1 MQSRESQPLLIA
13 WQRSVLAAIVVVTLV
28 LAFFSLRIDLNQRPD
43 ELLYKDDPG
52 YPQLKAFFEQFGYDE
67 VVVGVYPAENVLE
80 KPHLE
85 RIRRITERLEGIEGI
100 TRVVSLGNAQ
110 DVFARDGTIEV
121 ARLMRSLPQTSEDQ
135 NLLAQQIEQNP
146 MYKGLLVSRD
156 RKNTLFDIT
165 MDARLSESGRD
176 RVLAEIKAAFS
187 SESCGSVYYLA
198 GSPIGRS
205 EIFRVLR
212 RDFSTLFPLGMM
224 LLVVS
229 MYLVFRHYL
238 CVLLP
243 FVAVSLSVV
252 WTVGFM
258 YLAGSELNF
267 LSAMIPTILFVCGT
281 SDCIHILSQYQDCR
295 YTCKTKMEAVRRT
308 FRLMVLPCFLT
319 SLTTMAGFASLAATR
334 LAPIGHF
341 GLFSAL
347 GMGFAFLLAMTVLPI
362 GLNLGDTKAL
372 SVGPPPYQPLEGV
385 LRRLSQFVQTHRC
398 SILVASLPALAIG
411 VYGTKKLHVETDPGK
426 FVTRSRVISDMHYI
440 EREVG
445 GFIPFFVVVES
456 TREDRMKD
464 PALLAKID
472 ALSEFLRTQ
481 EGVDQVV
488 SAADLVKYLNFRLH
502 DSDPA
507 EYRIPADSSA
517 VAELLLAAGLSD
529 GDGLLARF
537 FDPAFSATPVAIRFR
552 YHDFYHYSKL
562 MGAVLSYVEAEFGSV
577 PEVRTYATGTNMMLA
592 NTFLPILNG
601 FRQSLFVAA
610 FAILGIM
617 VALFR
622 SFRMALLCMVP
633 NLTPIL
639 ITLGTMG
646 ICGISLN
653 FMTVPIAAI
662 ALGLAVDDTIHFLSR
677 FRLELRKDGSYP
689 AAIRRTLQSTGKP
702 IIITSVILAA
712 GFLIFLFSDFQ
723 YTRNL
728 GMLISFT
735 MVSALLADLFVLPAL
750 LLVFKPVGWGAR
762 RGSFRPDVS

>member
-1 MQSRESQPLLIA
+1 MHSRESPPLIIA
-13 WQRSVLAAIVVVTLV
+13 WQRPILAAIVVVTLV
-28 LAFFSLRIDLNQRPD
+28 LAFFSLRVDLNQRPD

-52 YPQLKAFFEQFGYDE
+52 YPQLKAFFGQFGYDE
-67 VVVGVYPAENVLE
+67 VVVGVYSAENVLE

-85 RIRRITERLEGIEGI
+85 RIRRITERLEEIEGV

-121 ARLMRSLPQTSEDQ
+121 AQLLRNLPQTLEAQ
-135 NLLAQQIEQNP
+135 NALVHQIEQNP
-146 MYKGLLVSRD
+146 LYKNLLVSRD

-165 MDARLSESGRD
+165 LDARLNESERD
-176 RVLAEIKAAFS
+176 RVLAEINAAFS
-187 SESCGSVYYLA
+187 GEGSRSVYYLA

-205 EIFRVLR
+205 EVFRVLR
-212 RDFSTLFPLGMM
+212 RDFSTLLPIGMV

-295 YTCKTKMEAVRRT
+295 HTCKTKTEAVRQT
-308 FRLMVLPCFLT
+308 VRLMVLPCFLT
-319 SLTTMAGFASLAATR
+319 TVTTMVGFASLAVTR
-334 LAPIGHF
+334 LAPMRHF
-341 GLFSAL
+341 GLFTAV
-347 GMGFAFLLAMTVLPI
+347 GMGFAFVLAMTVLPI
-362 GLNLGDTKAL
+362 GLNMADTKGL
-372 SVGPPPYQPLEGV
+372 SIGPPPYQPLAGV
-385 LRRLSQFVQTHRC
+385 LRRLARFVHARRTA
-398 SILVASLPALAIG
+398 ILAAAGLALVLGA
-411 VYGTKKLHVETDPGK
+411 YGTKKLHVETDPGK

-456 TREDRMKD
+456 HRPDRMKD
-464 PALLAKID
+464 PALLEKID
-472 ALSEFLRTQ
+472 ALSEFLRSQ

-488 SAADLVKYLNFRLH
+488 SAADLVKYLNFRFH

-507 EYRIPADSSA
+507 EYRIPANSSA

-537 FDPAFSATPVAIRFR
+537 FDPAFSTTPVAIRFR
-552 YHDFYHYSKL
+552 YHDFYHYSRL
-562 MGAVLSYVEAEFGSV
+562 MGTVLPYVKREFGPVSD
-577 PEVRTYATGTNMMLA
+577 VRTYATGTNMMLA

-601 FRQSLFVAA
+601 FKQSLFVAA
-610 FAILGIM
+610 LAILAIM
-617 VALFR
+617 VVLFG
-622 SFRMALLCMVP
+622 SVWIGLLSMIP
-633 NLTPIL
+633 NVIPIL

-646 ICGISLN
+646 VFGISLN

-677 FRLELRKDGSYP
+677 FRLEFRKDGSYA
-689 AAIRRTLQSTGKP
+689 AAIERTLTSAGKP
-702 IIITSVILAA
+702 IIITSVILVV

-735 MVSALLADLFVLPAL
+735 MASALLGDLFVLPAL
-750 LLVFKPVGWGAR
+750 LLVFKPVGPKAE
-762 RGSFRPDVS
+762 VSPPEKVL

>member
-1 MQSRESQPLLIA
+1 MHSRESPPLIIA
-13 WQRSVLAAIVVVTLV
+13 WQRPILAAIVVVTLV
-28 LAFFSLRIDLNQRPD
+28 LAFFSLRVDLNQRPD

-67 VVVGVYPAENVLE
+67 VVVGVYSAENVLE

-85 RIRRITERLEGIEGI
+85 RIRRITERLEEIEGV

-121 ARLMRSLPQTSEDQ
+121 AQLLRNLPQTLEAQ
-135 NLLAQQIEQNP
+135 NALVHQIEQNP
-146 MYKGLLVSRD
+146 LYKNLLVSRD

-165 MDARLSESGRD
+165 LDARLNESERD
-176 RVLAEIKAAFS
+176 RVLAEINAAFS
-187 SESCGSVYYLA
+187 GEGSRSVYYLA

-205 EIFRVLR
+205 EVFRVLR
-212 RDFSTLFPLGMM
+212 RDFSTLLPIGMV

-295 YTCKTKMEAVRRT
+295 HTCKTKTEAVRQT
-308 FRLMVLPCFLT
+308 VRLMVLPCFLT
-319 SLTTMAGFASLAATR
+319 TVTTMVGFASLAVTR
-334 LAPIGHF
+334 LAPMRLF
-341 GLFSAL
+341 GLFTAV
-347 GMGFAFLLAMTVLPI
+347 GMGFAFVLAMTVLPI
-362 GLNLGDTKAL
+362 GLNMADTKGL
-372 SVGPPPYQPLEGV
+372 SIGPPPYQPLAGV
-385 LRRLSQFVQTHRC
+385 LRRLARFVRARPFW
-398 SILVASLPALAIG
+398 ILAAAGLALVLGA
-411 VYGTKKLHVETDPGK
+411 YGTKKLHVETDPGK

-456 TREDRMKD
+456 HRPDRMKD
-464 PALLAKID
+464 PALLEKID
-472 ALSEFLRTQ
+472 ALSDFLRSQ

-488 SAADLVKYLNFRLH
+488 SAADLVKYLNFRFH

-507 EYRIPADSSA
+507 EYRIPANSSA

-537 FDPAFSATPVAIRFR
+537 FDPAFSTTPVAIRFR
-552 YHDFYHYSKL
+552 YHDFYHYSRL
-562 MGAVLSYVEAEFGSV
+562 MGTVLPYVKREFGPVSD
-577 PEVRTYATGTNMMLA
+577 VRTYATGTNMMLA

-601 FRQSLFVAA
+601 FKQSLFVAA
-610 FAILGIM
+610 LAILAIM
-617 VALFR
+617 VVLFG
-622 SFRMALLCMVP
+622 SVWIGLLSMIP
-633 NLTPIL
+633 NVIPIL

-646 ICGISLN
+646 VCGISLN

-677 FRLELRKDGSYP
+677 FRLEFRKDGSYA
-689 AAIRRTLQSTGKP
+689 AAIERTLESAGKP
-702 IIITSVILAA
+702 IIITSVILVV

-735 MVSALLADLFVLPAL
+735 MASALLGDLFVLPAL
-750 LLVFKPVGWGAR
+750 LLVFKPVGRKAE
-762 RGSFRPDVS
+762 VSPSENVL

>member
-1 MQSRESQPLLIA
+1 MHSKEPAPFLIA
-13 WQRSVLAAIVVVTLV
+13 WRWPVLAAIITITLV
-28 LAFFSLRIDLNQRPD
+28 FAFFSLRIDLNQRPD
-43 ELLYKDDPG
+43 ELLYMDDPG

-67 VVVGVYPAENVLE
+67 VVVGVYAAGNVLE

-85 RIRRITERLEGIEGI
+85 RIHRITERLEEIEGV

-110 DVFARDGTIEV
+110 DVFAREGTLEV
-121 ARLMRSLPQTSEDQ
+121 ARLLRALPETPEGQ
-135 NLLAQQIEQNP
+135 NALLHQIEENP
-146 MYKGLLVSRD
+146 LYKNLLVSQD

-165 MDARLSESGRD
+165 LDARLSESERD
-176 RVLAEIKAAFS
+176 RVLAKIDAAFS
-187 SESCGSVYYLA
+187 GEGGGSAYYLA

-205 EIFRVLR
+205 EVFRVLR
-212 RDFSTLFPLGMM
+212 RDFSTLLPIGMV

-243 FVAVSLSVV
+243 FLAVSLSVV

-281 SDCIHILSQYQDCR
+281 SDCVHILSQYQDCR
-295 YTCKTKMEAVRRT
+295 HTCKTKMEAVRQTIRV
-308 FRLMVLPCFLT
+308 MVLPCFLT
-319 SLTTMAGFASLAATR
+319 TVTTMVGFASLAATR
-334 LAPIGHF
+334 LAPMRHF
-341 GLFSAL
+341 GLFTAL
-347 GMGFAFLLAMTVLPI
+347 GMGFAFVLAMTVLPV
-362 GLNLGDTKAL
+362 GLSLADTRGL
-372 SVGPPPYQPLEGV
+372 SVGPPAYEPLAGLLSRVARFVKARRTAILAASGV
-385 LRRLSQFVQTHRC
+385 A
-398 SILVASLPALAIG
+398 LVLG

-445 GFIPFFVVVES
+445 GFIPFFVVIEG
-456 TREDRMKD
+456 RQEDRMKD
-464 PALLAKID
+464 PALLARID
-472 ALSEFLRTQ
+472 ALSEFLRSQ
-481 EGVDQVV
+481 DGVDQVV
-488 SAADLVKYLNFRLH
+488 SAADLVKYLNFRFH
-502 DSDPA
+502 ENDPA
-507 EYRIPADSSA
+507 EYRLPEDSSA

-529 GDGLLARF
+529 SDGLLARF
-537 FDPAFSATPVAIRFR
+537 FDPAFATTPVAIRFR
-552 YHDFYHYSKL
+552 YHDFYHYSRL
-562 MGAVLSYVEAEFGSV
+562 MAAVLPYVKTEFGSV
-577 PEVRTYATGTNMMLA
+577 PGVSTYATGTNMMLA

-610 FAILGIM
+610 FAILAIM

-622 SFRMALLCMVP
+622 SLRMGLLCMIP
-633 NLTPIL
+633 NLIPIL
-639 ITLGTMG
+639 VTLGTMG
-646 ICGISLN
+646 VCGISLN

-689 AAIRRTLQSTGKP
+689 AGIERTLTSAGKP
-702 IIITSVILAA
+702 IVITSVILTL
-712 GFLIFLFSDFQ
+712 GFLIFFFSDFQ

-735 MVSALLADLFVLPAL
+735 MASALFGDLCVLPAL
-750 LLVFKPVGWGAR
+750 LLVFKPVGRKAAAPSHR
-762 RGSFRPDVS
+762 AAS

>member
-1 MQSRESQPLLIA
+1 MHSRESPPLIIA
-13 WQRSVLAAIVVVTLV
+13 WQRPILAAIVVVTVV
-28 LAFFSLRIDLNQRPD
+28 LAFFSLRVDLNQRPD

-67 VVVGVYPAENVLE
+67 VVVGVYSAENVLE
-80 KPHLE
+80 KLHLE
-85 RIRRITERLEGIEGI
+85 RVRRITERLEDIEGV

-121 ARLMRSLPQTSEDQ
+121 ARLLRNLPQTLEAQ
-135 NLLAQQIEQNP
+135 NALVHQIEQNP
-146 MYKGLLVSRD
+146 LYKNLLVSRD

-165 MDARLSESGRD
+165 LDARLSESERD
-176 RVLAEIKAAFS
+176 RVLAEINAAFS
-187 SESCGSVYYLA
+187 GAGGGSVYYLA

-205 EIFRVLR
+205 EVFRVLR
-212 RDFSTLFPLGMM
+212 RDFSTLLPIGMV

-281 SDCIHILSQYQDCR
+281 ADCIHILSQYQDCR
-295 YTCKTKMEAVRRT
+295 HTCKTKTEALRQTV
-308 FRLMVLPCFLT
+308 RLMALPCFLT
-319 SLTTMAGFASLAATR
+319 TVTTMVGFASLAATR
-334 LAPIGHF
+334 LAPLRLF
-341 GLFSAL
+341 GLFTAV
-347 GMGFAFLLAMTVLPI
+347 GMGFAFVLAMTILPI
-362 GLNLGDTKAL
+362 GLNMADTKGL
-372 SVGPPPYQPLEGV
+372 SAGPPPYQALAGV
-385 LRRLSQFVQTHRC
+385 LRRLARFVQARPFL
-398 SILVASLPALAIG
+398 ILAVAGLALVLGA
-411 VYGTKKLHVETDPGK
+411 YGTKKLHVETDPGK

-456 TREDRMKD
+456 HRPDRMKD
-464 PALLAKID
+464 PALLEKID
-472 ALSEFLRTQ
+472 ALSEFLRSQ

-488 SAADLVKYLNFRLH
+488 SAADLVKYLNFRFH

-552 YHDFYHYSKL
+552 YHDFYHYSRL
-562 MGAVLSYVEAEFGSV
+562 MGAVLPYVKREFGPV

-592 NTFLPILNG
+592 NTFLPILHG

-610 FAILGIM
+610 LAILAIM

-633 NLTPIL
+633 NLIPIL

-646 ICGISLN
+646 VFGISLN

-689 AAIRRTLQSTGKP
+689 AAIERTLESTGKP
-702 IIITSVILAA
+702 IIITSVILVV

-735 MVSALLADLFVLPAL
+735 MASAILGDLLVLPAL
-750 LLVFKPVGWGAR
+750 LLVFKPVGRKAV
-762 RGSFRPDVS
+762 VSPPEKVL